1 MIGLLFQNP
10 VQLSSQTLWMVV
22 PVCVA
27 VAAVYKTLRTRSLHR
42 LPMEILQLSL
52 YMLLGVAGLV
62 AGFWLIVISWR
73 P

>member
-27 VAAVYKTLRTRSLHR
+27 VAAVYKTLRTRALTR
-42 LPMEILQLSL
+42 LPLEILLLSL

-62 AGFWLIVISWR
+62 AGFWLIVISWH